1 MLMQFVNTLLDGYEQ
16 RTAGFYPCPV
26 VVYTL
31 ALCWHR
37 RFSILYL
44 SERPGYG
51 PIRVVGRSRDEV
63 SVKAPVLI
71 LPGFGNSGSQHWQTL
86 WELRHPDW
94 QRVNLGEWDSPTCDD
109 WIHAL
114 DVAVRACPSPPV
126 LVAHSLACLLVAHWV
141 HRLSRV
147 PTGAFLVAVPDPKS
161 DSFPASA
168 RGFMPVP
175 LLPFMFRS
183 LVVASANDPLGS
195 PAYAKHCAMAWGSM
209 FIDIGQAG
217 HINVD
222 SGHGEWPEGYDLF
235 QQYVAG

>member
-1 MLMQFVNTLLDGYEQ
+1 MLMQFFNTLLDGYEQ

-26 VVYTL
+26 VIYTL

>member
-1 MLMQFVNTLLDGYEQ
+1 MLMQFFNTLLDGYEQ

-217 HINVD
+217 HITVD